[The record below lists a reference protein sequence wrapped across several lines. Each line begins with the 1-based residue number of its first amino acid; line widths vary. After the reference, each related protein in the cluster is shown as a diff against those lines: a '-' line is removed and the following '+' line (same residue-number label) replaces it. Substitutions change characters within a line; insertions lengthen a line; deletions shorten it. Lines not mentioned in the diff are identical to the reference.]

1 MFCIFLVAIFSKKL
15 SHLPPGPW
23 AWPIMGNLLML
34 GKDPHLTLARWAK
47 RYGPLMHLQLG
58 SFNTMV
64 ASSPTMAK
72 EFLKT
77 QDHVF
82 QNRPSS
88 LSFSILNKNWSMGV
102 ASGPTLQHMRKI
114 CTNALLTQKRIQS
127 FHPMRTQEIQET
139 IKEIYKETNEGKV
152 VNLTFKLS
160 SLATNHMTQMLFKKR
175 ETINEITRWHGA
187 FIISDY
193 IPYLKWV
200 TKLQGID
207 NSLQALRN
215 KITNFITQIMDE
227 HRTIPSTP
235 NSNIKDVTKDF
246 VDILFTM
253 PQEDGTGHLT
263 DDAIQGFIMD
273 MLIAGI

>member
-1 MFCIFLVAIFSKKL
+1 MDNSTFEIFVHQGTLGKNVGLFIITMFCIFLVANFSKKF

-23 AWPIMGNLLML
+23 AWPIMGSLLML
-34 GKDPHLTLARWAK
+34 GKDPHLTLTRWAK

-58 SFNTMV
+58 SFNTVV

-88 LSFSILNKNWSMGV
+88 LTFNILNKNWSMGV
-102 ASGPTLQHMRKI
+102 ASGPTLRHMRKI
-114 CTNALLTQKRIQS
+114 CTNALLTTKRIQS

-139 IKEIYKETNEGKV
+139 IKEIYRETNEGKV

-175 ETINEITRWHGA
+175 
-187 FIISDY
+187 
-193 IPYLKWV
+193 
-200 TKLQGID
+200 
-207 NSLQALRN
+207 
-215 KITNFITQIMDE
+215 
-227 HRTIPSTP
+227 
-235 NSNIKDVTKDF
+235 
-246 VDILFTM
+246 
-253 PQEDGTGHLT
+253 
-263 DDAIQGFIMD
+263 
-273 MLIAGI
+273 